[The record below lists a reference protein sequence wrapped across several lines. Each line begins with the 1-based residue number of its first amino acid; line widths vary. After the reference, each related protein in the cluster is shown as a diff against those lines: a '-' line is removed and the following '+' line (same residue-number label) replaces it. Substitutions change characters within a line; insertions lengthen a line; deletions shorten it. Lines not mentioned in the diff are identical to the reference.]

1 MHASDA
7 TRSRRFLFAVVLTVV
22 LAIAAPVKADPI
34 PVSATSSGN
43 LIFNFDFT
51 GSNPPPPYDSISI
64 LLALFDLESPEGVAL
79 DLYRELDG
87 SGGISVSVGPIFA
100 SGGNDI
106 TTTLSLMVT
115 SLALTGLE
123 DGIFSFGIRIT
134 EGEVDLTSITGT
146 AATTQGGV
154 PTEPIVPVVS
164 APVDEPGSLVLLLA
178 ALTLLIARVRRED
191 MRTVPPRDGRGI
203 LRGRS

>member
-7 TRSRRFLFAVVLTVV
+7 PRSRRFLFAVVLTVV
-22 LAIAAPVKADPI
+22 LAVAAPVRAVPI

-51 GSNPPPPYDSISI
+51 GSNPPPPYDFISI
-64 LLALFDLESPEGVAL
+64 LAALFDLESSEGLGL

-87 SGGISVSVGPIFA
+87 SGGIAVSAGPLFF
-100 SGGNDI
+100 SGGNGV
-106 TTTLSLMVT
+106 TTALSLTVT
-115 SLALTGLE
+115 NLALTGLE

-134 EGEVDLTSITGT
+134 GGDVDLTSITGT
-146 AATTQGGV
+146 AATTEGSV

-164 APVDEPGSLVLLLA
+164 APVPEPGTLALLLT
-178 ALTLLIARVRRED
+178 ALTLLIARVRRQ
-191 MRTVPPRDGRGI
+191 G
-203 LRGRS
+203 